1 MRSENNKNIK
11 IRRMAS
17 SDVEPTLAIW
27 WADIPEKEKVAS
39 ELEGPL
45 DMSFIAEND
54 GILVGLMLAKLEYTG
69 YPMTSDVII
78 YLIAVNPEFRKH
90 GIGMMMIQAME
101 KLCIPK
107 KIKTIRALV
116 PENDT
121 AIIRYFKNAGF
132 HPSNIINYDL
142 VEFTGV

>member
-17 SDVEPTLAIW
+17 SDVEPTLSIW

-45 DMSFIAEND
+45 DMSFIAECD

-69 YPMTSDVII
+69 YPMTGDIII

-90 GIGMMMIQAME
+90 GIGTMMIQAME

-107 KIKTIRALV
+107 NIKTIRALV

-132 HPSNIINYDL
+132 RPSNIINYDL